1 MKRRINLSVVALAII
16 SLLTACNSNTNKQE
30 NAEEIRTENVKT
42 EPIEVNEIARKIDFS
57 TTLEPYNK
65 VMVAPTMAGRIDK
78 IHVEVGSKVQANQLL
93 VEMDKTTYLQTKVS
107 FDNLAVDF
115 QRISTLYNSGNI
127 AQQTYDQTKAQYE
140 SLKTNVQNLERNT
153 FLRAPF
159 SGVIAAKNYENGELY
174 AGTPILLLVD
184 MANLKAHINIPES
197 YYPSIKEGMNVAITS
212 DVFTDKEFKGII
224 EIVSPVID
232 ATTHTFQVQIKISN
246 AGGVL
251 RPGMFARIGVDF
263 DKINAKVVPYQAV
276 LKLQGSN
283 ERYVYVNKNGVA
295 KRVKVQMG
303 KRYDDKIEI
312 LSDELKEGDQ
322 LVVVGQ
328 ARLVDGVKVNVVNE

>member
-1 MKRRINLSVVALAII
+1 MKKGIKISMLMLAVIAL
-16 SLLTACNSNTNKQE
+16 LNACTPKAEKKQE
-30 NAEEIRTENVKT
+30 EEIRVENIKT
-42 EPIEVNEIARKIDFS
+42 AVLETQEIARKIDFS

-263 DKINAKVVPYQAV
+263 DKINAKVVDR
-276 LKLQGSN
+276 KS
-283 ERYVYVNKNGVA
+283 
-295 KRVKVQMG
+295 
-303 KRYDDKIEI
+303 
-312 LSDELKEGDQ
+312 
-322 LVVVGQ
+322 VV
-328 ARLVDGVKVNVVNE
+328 

>member
-1 MKRRINLSVVALAII
+1 M
-16 SLLTACNSNTNKQE
+16 
-30 NAEEIRTENVKT
+30 
-42 EPIEVNEIARKIDFS
+42 
-57 TTLEPYNK
+57 
-65 VMVAPTMAGRIDK
+65 
-78 IHVEVGSKVQANQLL
+78 
-93 VEMDKTTYLQTKVS
+93 
-107 FDNLAVDF
+107 
-115 QRISTLYNSGNI
+115 
-127 AQQTYDQTKAQYE
+127 
-140 SLKTNVQNLERNT
+140 
-153 FLRAPF
+153 
-159 SGVIAAKNYENGELY
+159 
-174 AGTPILLLVD
+174 
-184 MANLKAHINIPES
+184 
-197 YYPSIKEGMNVAITS
+197 
-212 DVFTDKEFKGII
+212 
-224 EIVSPVID
+224 
-232 ATTHTFQVQIKISN
+232 QIKISN

-263 DKINAKVVPYQAV
+263 DKINVKVVPYQAV

>member
-1 MKRRINLSVVALAII
+1 MKISMLMLAVIAL
-16 SLLTACNSNTNKQE
+16 LNACTPKAEKKQE
-30 NAEEIRTENVKT
+30 EEIRVENIKT
-42 EPIEVNEIARKIDFS
+42 AVLETQEIARKIDFS

-283 ERYVYVNKNGVA
+283 ERYVYVNNNGVA

>member
-1 MKRRINLSVVALAII
+1 MKKGIKISMLMLAVIAL
-16 SLLTACNSNTNKQE
+16 LNACTPKAEKKQE
-30 NAEEIRTENVKT
+30 EEIRVENVKT
-42 EPIEVNEIARKIDFS
+42 AVLETQEIAQKIDFS

-283 ERYVYVNKNGVA
+283 ERYVYVNNNGVA

>member
-1 MKRRINLSVVALAII
+1 MKKGIKISMLMLAVIAL
-16 SLLTACNSNTNKQE
+16 LNACTPKAEKKQE
-30 NAEEIRTENVKT
+30 EEIRVENIKT
-42 EPIEVNEIARKIDFS
+42 AVLETQEIARKIDFS

-283 ERYVYVNKNGVA
+283 ERYVYVNNNGVA

>member
-1 MKRRINLSVVALAII
+1 MLAVIAL
-16 SLLTACNSNTNKQE
+16 LNACTPKAEKKQE
-30 NAEEIRTENVKT
+30 EEIRVENVKT
-42 EPIEVNEIARKIDFS
+42 AVLETQEIARKIDFS

>member
-1 MKRRINLSVVALAII
+1 MKKGIKISMLMLAVIAL
-16 SLLTACNSNTNKQE
+16 LNACTPKAEKKQE
-30 NAEEIRTENVKT
+30 EEIRVENVKT
-42 EPIEVNEIARKIDFS
+42 AVLETQEIARKIDFS

-174 AGTPILLLVD
+174 AGNPILLLVD

-251 RPGMFARIGVDF
+251 RPGMFARVGVDF
-263 DKINAKVVPYQAV
+263 DKIKAKVVPYQSV
-276 LKLQGSN
+276 LKLQSSN
-283 ERYVYVNKNGVA
+283 ERYVFLNDNGTA
-295 KRVKVQMG
+295 KRVKVQIG
-303 KRYDDKIEI
+303 KRYDDKVEI
-312 LSDELKEGDQ
+312 MSDELKEGDQ

>member
-1 MKRRINLSVVALAII
+1 MKKGIKISMLMLAVIAL
-16 SLLTACNSNTNKQE
+16 LNACTPKAEKKQE
-30 NAEEIRTENVKT
+30 EEIRVENVKT
-42 EPIEVNEIARKIDFS
+42 AVLETQEIARKIDFS

-263 DKINAKVVPYQAV
+263 DKINVKVVPYQAV

>member
-1 MKRRINLSVVALAII
+1 MKKGIKISVLMLAVIAL
-16 SLLTACNSNTNKQE
+16 LNACTPKAEKKQE
-30 NAEEIRTENVKT
+30 EEIRVENVKT
-42 EPIEVNEIARKIDFS
+42 AVLETQEIARKIDFS

-251 RPGMFARIGVDF
+251 RPGMFARVGVDF
-263 DKINAKVVPYQAV
+263 DKIKAKVVPYQSV
-276 LKLQGSN
+276 LKLQSSN
-283 ERYVYVNKNGVA
+283 ERYVFLNDNGTA
-295 KRVKVQMG
+295 KRVKVQIG
-303 KRYDDKIEI
+303 KRYDDKVEI
-312 LSDELKEGDQ
+312 MSDELKEGDQ

-328 ARLVDGVKVNVVNE
+328 ARLVNGVQLTIVND

>member
-1 MKRRINLSVVALAII
+1 MLAVIAL
-16 SLLTACNSNTNKQE
+16 LNACTPKAEKKQE
-30 NAEEIRTENVKT
+30 EEIRVENVKT
-42 EPIEVNEIARKIDFS
+42 AVLETQEIARKIDFS

-107 FDNLAVDF
+107 FDNVAVDF

-197 YYPSIKEGMNVAITS
+197 FYPSIKEGMNVAITS

>member
-1 MKRRINLSVVALAII
+1 MKKGIKISMLMFAVIAL
-16 SLLTACNSNTNKQE
+16 LNACTPKAEKKQE
-30 NAEEIRTENVKT
+30 EEIRVENVKT
-42 EPIEVNEIARKIDFS
+42 AVLETQEIARKIDFS

-283 ERYVYVNKNGVA
+283 ERYVYVNNNGVA

>member
-1 MKRRINLSVVALAII
+1 MKKGIKISMLMFAVIAL
-16 SLLTACNSNTNKQE
+16 LNACTPKAEKKQE
-30 NAEEIRTENVKT
+30 EEIRVENVKT
-42 EPIEVNEIARKIDFS
+42 AVPETQEIARKIDFS

-263 DKINAKVVPYQAV
+263 DKINVKVVPYQAV

>member
-1 MKRRINLSVVALAII
+1 MKKGIKISMLMLAVIAL
-16 SLLTACNSNTNKQE
+16 LNACTPKAEKKQE
-30 NAEEIRTENVKT
+30 EEIRVENIKT
-42 EPIEVNEIARKIDFS
+42 AVLETQEIARKIDFS

>member
-1 MKRRINLSVVALAII
+1 MKKGIKISMLMLAVIAL
-16 SLLTACNSNTNKQE
+16 LNACTPKAEKKQE
-30 NAEEIRTENVKT
+30 EEIRVENVKT
-42 EPIEVNEIARKIDFS
+42 AVLETQEIARKIDFS

-197 YYPSIKEGMNVAITS
+197 FYPSIKEGMNVAITS

-283 ERYVYVNKNGVA
+283 ERYVYVNNNGVA

-328 ARLVDGVKVNVVNE
+328 ARLEDGVKVNVVNE

>member
-1 MKRRINLSVVALAII
+1 MKKGIKISMLMLAVIAL
-16 SLLTACNSNTNKQE
+16 LNACTPKAEKKQE
-30 NAEEIRTENVKT
+30 EEIRVENVKT
-42 EPIEVNEIARKIDFS
+42 AVLETQEIARKIDFS

-283 ERYVYVNKNGVA
+283 ERYVYVNNNGVA
-295 KRVKVQMG
+295 KLVKVQMG

>member
-1 MKRRINLSVVALAII
+1 MKKGIKISMLMLAVIAL
-16 SLLTACNSNTNKQE
+16 LNACTPKAEKKQE
-30 NAEEIRTENVKT
+30 EEIRVENVKT
-42 EPIEVNEIARKIDFS
+42 AVLETQEIARKIDFS

-283 ERYVYVNKNGVA
+283 ERYVYVNNNGVA

-328 ARLVDGVKVNVVNE
+328 ARLVNGVQLTIVND

>member
-1 MKRRINLSVVALAII
+1 MKKGIKISMLMFAVIAL
-16 SLLTACNSNTNKQE
+16 LNACTPKAEKKQE
-30 NAEEIRTENVKT
+30 EEIRVENVKT
-42 EPIEVNEIARKIDFS
+42 AVPETQEIARKIDFS

>member
-1 MKRRINLSVVALAII
+1 MHARLKQKK
-16 SLLTACNSNTNKQE
+16 KQE
-30 NAEEIRTENVKT
+30 EEIRVENVKT
-42 EPIEVNEIARKIDFS
+42 AVLETQEIARKIDFS

-115 QRISTLYNSGNI
+115 QRISTLYNSDNI

-283 ERYVYVNKNGVA
+283 ERYVYVNNNGVA

>member
-1 MKRRINLSVVALAII
+1 MKKGIKISMLMFAVIAL
-16 SLLTACNSNTNKQE
+16 LNACTPKAEKKQE
-30 NAEEIRTENVKT
+30 EEIRVENVKT
-42 EPIEVNEIARKIDFS
+42 AVLETQEIARKIDFS

>member
-1 MKRRINLSVVALAII
+1 MHARLKQKK
-16 SLLTACNSNTNKQE
+16 KQE
-30 NAEEIRTENVKT
+30 EEIRVENVKT
-42 EPIEVNEIARKIDFS
+42 AVLETQEIARKIDFS

>member
-1 MKRRINLSVVALAII
+1 MKKGIKISMLMLAVIAL
-16 SLLTACNSNTNKQE
+16 LNACTPKAEKKQE
-30 NAEEIRTENVKT
+30 EEIRVENIKT
-42 EPIEVNEIARKIDFS
+42 AVLETQEIARKIDFS

-263 DKINAKVVPYQAV
+263 GKINAKVVPYQAV

-283 ERYVYVNKNGVA
+283 ERYVYVNNNGVA

>member
-1 MKRRINLSVVALAII
+1 MKKGIKISMLMLAILA
-16 SLLTACNSNTNKQE
+16 LLNACTPKAEKKQE
-30 NAEEIRTENVKT
+30 EEIRVENVKT
-42 EPIEVNEIARKIDFS
+42 AVLETQEIAQKIDFS

>member
-1 MKRRINLSVVALAII
+1 MKKGIKISMLMLAVIAL
-16 SLLTACNSNTNKQE
+16 LNACTPKAEKKQE
-30 NAEEIRTENVKT
+30 EEIRVENVKT
-42 EPIEVNEIARKIDFS
+42 AVLETQEIARKIDFS

-283 ERYVYVNKNGVA
+283 ERYVYVNNNGVA

-328 ARLVDGVKVNVVNE
+328 ARLVDGVKVNVVNK

>member
-1 MKRRINLSVVALAII
+1 MKKGIKISMLMLAVIAL
-16 SLLTACNSNTNKQE
+16 LNACTPKAEKKQE
-30 NAEEIRTENVKT
+30 EEIRVENVKT
-42 EPIEVNEIARKIDFS
+42 AVLETQEIARKVDFS

-78 IHVEVGSKVQANQLL
+78 IHVEIGSKVQANQLL

-197 YYPSIKEGMNVAITS
+197 FYPSIKEGMNVAITS

-328 ARLVDGVKVNVVNE
+328 ARLEDGVKVNVVNE

>member
-1 MKRRINLSVVALAII
+1 MKKGIKISMLMLAVIAL
-16 SLLTACNSNTNKQE
+16 LNACTPKAEKKQE
-30 NAEEIRTENVKT
+30 EEIRVENVKT
-42 EPIEVNEIARKIDFS
+42 AVLETQEIARKIDFS

-107 FDNLAVDF
+107 FDNVAVDF

-263 DKINAKVVPYQAV
+263 DKINAKVIPYQAV

-283 ERYVYVNKNGVA
+283 ERYVYVNNNGVA

>member
-1 MKRRINLSVVALAII
+1 MKKGIKISMLMLAILA
-16 SLLTACNSNTNKQE
+16 LLNACTPKAEKKQE
-30 NAEEIRTENVKT
+30 EEIRVENVKT
-42 EPIEVNEIARKIDFS
+42 AVLETQEIARKIDFS

>member
-1 MKRRINLSVVALAII
+1 MKKGIKISMLMLAVIAL
-16 SLLTACNSNTNKQE
+16 LNACTPKAEKKQE
-30 NAEEIRTENVKT
+30 EKIRVENIKT
-42 EPIEVNEIARKIDFS
+42 AVLETQEIARKIDFS

-283 ERYVYVNKNGVA
+283 ERYVYVNNNGVA

>member
-1 MKRRINLSVVALAII
+1 MKKGIKISMLMFAVIAL
-16 SLLTACNSNTNKQE
+16 LNACTPKAEKKQE
-30 NAEEIRTENVKT
+30 EEIRVENVKT
-42 EPIEVNEIARKIDFS
+42 AVLETQEIARKIDFS

-251 RPGMFARIGVDF
+251 RPGMFARVGVDF

-283 ERYVYVNKNGVA
+283 ERYVYVNNNGVA
-295 KRVKVQMG
+295 KRIKVQMG

-328 ARLVDGVKVNVVNE
+328 ARLVDGVKVNVVSE

>member
-1 MKRRINLSVVALAII
+1 MKKGIKISMLMLAVIAL
-16 SLLTACNSNTNKQE
+16 LNACTPKAEKKQE
-30 NAEEIRTENVKT
+30 EEIRVENVKT
-42 EPIEVNEIARKIDFS
+42 AVLETQEIARKIDFS

-174 AGTPILLLVD
+174 AGNPILLLVD

-251 RPGMFARIGVDF
+251 RPGMFARVGVDF
-263 DKINAKVVPYQAV
+263 DKIKAKVVPYQSV
-276 LKLQGSN
+276 LKLQSSN
-283 ERYVYVNKNGVA
+283 ERYVFLNDNGTA
-295 KRVKVQMG
+295 KRVKVQIG
-303 KRYDDKIEI
+303 KRYDDKVEI
-312 LSDELKEGDQ
+312 MSDELKEGDQ

-328 ARLVDGVKVNVVNE
+328 ARLVNGVQLTIVND

>member
-1 MKRRINLSVVALAII
+1 MKKGIKISMLMLAVIAL
-16 SLLTACNSNTNKQE
+16 LNACTPKAEKKQE
-30 NAEEIRTENVKT
+30 EEIRVENVKT
-42 EPIEVNEIARKIDFS
+42 AVPETQEIARKIDFS

>member
-1 MKRRINLSVVALAII
+1 MKKGIKISMLMLAVIAL
-16 SLLTACNSNTNKQE
+16 LNACTPKAEKKQE
-30 NAEEIRTENVKT
+30 EEIRVENVKT
-42 EPIEVNEIARKIDFS
+42 AVLETQEIARKIDFS

-197 YYPSIKEGMNVAITS
+197 FYPSIKEGMNVAITS

-283 ERYVYVNKNGVA
+283 ERYVYVNNNGVA

>member
-1 MKRRINLSVVALAII
+1 MKKGIKISMLMLAVIAL
-16 SLLTACNSNTNKQE
+16 LNACTPKAEKKQE
-30 NAEEIRTENVKT
+30 EEIRVENIKT
-42 EPIEVNEIARKIDFS
+42 AVLETQEIARKIDFS

-263 DKINAKVVPYQAV
+263 DKINVKVVPYQAV

>member
-1 MKRRINLSVVALAII
+1 MKKGIKISMLMFAVIAL
-16 SLLTACNSNTNKQE
+16 LNACTPKAEKKQE
-30 NAEEIRTENVKT
+30 EEIRVENVKT
-42 EPIEVNEIARKIDFS
+42 AVLETQEIARKIDFS

-184 MANLKAHINIPES
+184 IANLKAHINIPES

-283 ERYVYVNKNGVA
+283 ERYVYVNNNGVA

>member
-1 MKRRINLSVVALAII
+1 MKKGIKISMLMLAVIAL
-16 SLLTACNSNTNKQE
+16 LNACTPKAEKKQE
-30 NAEEIRTENVKT
+30 EEIRVENVKT
-42 EPIEVNEIARKIDFS
+42 AVLETQEIARKIDFS

>member
-1 MKRRINLSVVALAII
+1 MKKGIKISMLMLAVIAL
-16 SLLTACNSNTNKQE
+16 LNACTPKAEKKQE
-30 NAEEIRTENVKT
+30 EEIRVENVKT
-42 EPIEVNEIARKIDFS
+42 AVLETQEIARKIDFS

-283 ERYVYVNKNGVA
+283 ERYVYVNNNGVA

>member
-1 MKRRINLSVVALAII
+1 MKKGIKISMLMLAILA
-16 SLLTACNSNTNKQE
+16 LLNACTPKAEKKQE
-30 NAEEIRTENVKT
+30 EEIRVENVKT
-42 EPIEVNEIARKIDFS
+42 AVLETQEIARKIDFS

-263 DKINAKVVPYQAV
+263 DKINAEVVPYQAV

-283 ERYVYVNKNGVA
+283 ERYVYVNNNGVA

>member
-1 MKRRINLSVVALAII
+1 MKKGIKISMLMLAVIAL
-16 SLLTACNSNTNKQE
+16 LNACTPKAEKKQE
-30 NAEEIRTENVKT
+30 EEIRVENVKT
-42 EPIEVNEIARKIDFS
+42 AVLETQEIARKIDFS

-212 DVFTDKEFKGII
+212 DVFADKEFKGII

-263 DKINAKVVPYQAV
+263 DKINAKVIPYQAV

-283 ERYVYVNKNGVA
+283 ERYVYVNNNGVA

>member
-1 MKRRINLSVVALAII
+1 MKKGIKISMLMLAAIAL
-16 SLLTACNSNTNKQE
+16 LNACTPKAEKKQE
-30 NAEEIRTENVKT
+30 EEIRVENVKT
-42 EPIEVNEIARKIDFS
+42 AVLETQEIARKIDFS

-283 ERYVYVNKNGVA
+283 ERYVYVNNNGVA